1 LEKAGLILKVK
12 ICNKAELPLESFC
25 KNNLFKLYFFDIG
38 LLGCLLDLPVEAI
51 ISQDYGITKG
61 YFAENFT
68 AQEFVSA
75 GVSKLYAWKERNSE
89 IEFIRMIKG
98 EIIPIE
104 VKSGN
109 RTQAKSMRQYNIKY
123 SPHSAIII
131 SGKTL
136 NCDEGKVV
144 KNYPLY
150 LAGNI

>member
-1 LEKAGLILKVK
+1 M
-12 ICNKAELPLESFC
+12 
-25 KNNLFKLYFFDIG
+25 
-38 LLGCLLDLPVEAI
+38 LDLPVEAI
-51 ISQDYGITKG
+51 IAQDNGITKG

-89 IEFIRMIKG
+89 IEFLLVLDG
-98 EIIPIE
+98 EIVPVE

-109 RTQAKSMRQYNIKY
+109 RTKAKSLQQYRKKY
-123 SPHSAIII
+123 APLSSIII

-136 NCDEGKVV
+136 HCDAKKIV

-150 LAGNI
+150 LAGSI